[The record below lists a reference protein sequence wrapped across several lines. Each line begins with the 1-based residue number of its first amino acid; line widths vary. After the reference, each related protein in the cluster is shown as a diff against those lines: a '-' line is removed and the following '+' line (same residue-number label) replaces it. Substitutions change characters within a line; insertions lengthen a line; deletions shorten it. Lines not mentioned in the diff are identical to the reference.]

1 MKRTTS
7 VLDNL
12 WLIVVSSSGLSST
25 VSRNENITDVSKE
38 LAALLSVETSAV
50 LLFFDTVLISQ
61 DGVMNS
67 DDLDNLKRHVT
78 YEWICVTMILHR

>member
-1 MKRTTS
+1 
-7 VLDNL
+7 
-12 WLIVVSSSGLSST
+12 

-78 YEWICVTMILHR
+78 YE

>member
-78 YEWICVTMILHR
+78 YE